1 MTAFNRM
8 LSRVNFIR
16 HRIML
21 KKKIWCLLIAFCWFI
36 VSGAFG
42 QEQRVADSLVLIY
55 QQDTLKDTARLRLLL
70 DLSFNEVRDFKQ
82 AVRYTD
88 ELISLSQA
96 AGNDNYL
103 RAGYFIKGTKER
115 LLDNLD
121 EALSAFFKSAEIAQ
135 KIHNRRGEGDAY
147 GAIGDI
153 YSVAKNHQ
161 NAMNYYNRAISTL
174 RNSNDSTSLASA
186 LSNAGDEFL
195 NVKEYDSALVYFRES
210 KTIFDKI
217 NYLSG
222 KAYSLGNIGMVYA
235 NTGKNEL
242 AEKNINEA
250 ISILEGKQD
259 YYPICVYL
267 ISMSEVY
274 QGKGDEQTA
283 LSYAIRSLQLAEQYR
298 LKEQIADANL
308 KVSQLFEKSGDMDK
322 ALKYYKKFIENRDSV
337 NNINTVQKMADLRTN
352 YEVAQKQVEVNML
365 HQQKR
370 NQKNLLI
377 YLAIILGLAMIIL
390 GILIKN
396 NQNKQKAYQILN
408 KQKQQ
413 TDEQKVKAERALRD
427 LQATQK
433 QLIQSEKMAS
443 LGQLT
448 AGIAHE
454 IQNPLNFINNFSD
467 LNKELVE
474 DMLSEKAKPIS
485 ERDEKLEE
493 ELLNNIKDN
502 EEKINLHGRR
512 ADAIVKSMLQH
523 SRPSSGEKDLTDIN
537 ALAGE
542 FLKLSYH
549 GLRAKDK
556 SFNATMTTTFDEAV
570 GKIRIAPQ
578 EIGRV
583 LLNLYNNAFY
593 AVTEKKNFNIEGYE
607 PTVSAST
614 KKLEKTIEIRIRDN
628 GTGIPKDKLDKIFQ
642 PFFTTK
648 PSGEGTGLGL
658 SLSYDII
665 KVHDGEIAVQSQE
678 GEYTEFIISLP
689 I

>member
-1 MTAFNRM
+1 MKLISHLTIISSYFL
-8 LSRVNFIR
+8 LSFSLSAI
-16 HRIML
+16 ICAGQDP
-21 KKKIWCLLIAFCWFI
+21 KI
-36 VSGAFG
+36 
-42 QEQRVADSLVLIY
+42 ADSLSKIY
-55 QQDTLKDTARLRLLL
+55 EEKGNDLPDTVRLEFLRQ
-70 DLSFNEVRDFKQ
+70 LSFNETNDPNRALKYNHELIDLAGKMNNNTYLYYGYFQLGSKKRSSGDYPG
-82 AVRYTD
+82 ALNDYLAASKLAKSSLGSANAYIGMADIYNDLHNYTD
-88 ELISLSQA
+88 AKLYYDQ
-96 AGNDNYL
+96 G
-103 RAGYFIKGTKER
+103 IKILKNQ
-115 LLDNLD
+115 DD
-121 EALSAFFKSAEIAQ
+121 P
-135 KIHNRRGEGDAY
+135 
-147 GAIGDI
+147 
-153 YSVAKNHQ
+153 VA
-161 NAMNYYNRAISTL
+161 
-174 RNSNDSTSLASA
+174 LASA
-186 LSNAGDEFL
+186 IL
-195 NVKEYDSALVYFRES
+195 NEGEAFRHNGQNDSAMICGKEAY
-210 KTIFDKI
+210 KIFDKL
-217 NYLSG
+217 NHTVG
-222 KAYSLGNIGMVYA
+222 KAYATGNMGLVYA
-235 NTGKNEL
+235 SQGQFGV
-242 AEKNINEA
+242 AEKNISEAIAVMEANNIYDAVCEYFTAMSDIYLQKGDTTNAIGYAKKSVDLAEKYRLNKQASDGNKVLSELYERLHDPLHGLQYYKTYIVYRDSLNDVSKQKSVDSLQRVFEVSRKQAEVNEA
-250 ISILEGKQD
+250 
-259 YYPICVYL
+259 
-267 ISMSEVY
+267 
-274 QGKGDEQTA
+274 
-283 LSYAIRSLQLAEQYR
+283 
-298 LKEQIADANL
+298 NH
-308 KVSQLFEKSGDMDK
+308 
-322 ALKYYKKFIENRDSV
+322 KKR
-337 NNINTVQKMADLRTN
+337 
-352 YEVAQKQVEVNML
+352 
-365 HQQKR
+365 QQKILLFASLAVLVLIIG
-370 NQKNLLI
+370 LLI
-377 YLAIILGLAMIIL
+377 VLMR
-390 GILIKN
+390 N
-396 NQNKQKAYQILN
+396 NRQKQKAYTLLSKAKTVTEEQRDRASKALTEL
-408 KQKQQ
+408 KQ
-413 TDEQKVKAERALRD
+413 T
-427 LQATQK
+427 QA